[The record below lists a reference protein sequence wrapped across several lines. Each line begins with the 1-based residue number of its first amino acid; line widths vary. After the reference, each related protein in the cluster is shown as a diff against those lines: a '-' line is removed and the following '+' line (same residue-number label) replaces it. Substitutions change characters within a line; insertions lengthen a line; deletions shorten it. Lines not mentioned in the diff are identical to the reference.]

1 MLFEVEKECKWS
13 RRYAPV
19 SEEFPIKS
27 IYVSRPFANDNETLE
42 IVIAEWEELENKI
55 KVR

>member
-19 SEEFPIKS
+19 NEEFPIKS

-42 IVIAEWEELENKI
+42 IVIAEWEELEEEEK
-55 KVR
+55 K